1 MQVAAGH
8 ARWRAA
14 GLSPSLDAQGRLQL
28 TGYFNNR
35 PDLLAL
41 LAAIGIPPT
50 VLTANEL
57 LLNPAL
63 NEQVKQRLAAGET
76 SIEVPANQALTT
88 GEF

>member
-1 MQVAAGH
+1 MDG
-8 ARWRAA
+8 
-14 GLSPSLDAQGRLQL
+14 GRLVPTLDGDGFLRL

-41 LAAIGIPPT
+41 LGAIGIPDT

-57 LLNPAL
+57 LLNPVL
-63 NEQVKQRLAAGET
+63 NEKVAKRLAAGEND
-76 SIEVPANQALTT
+76 IRVPASEALAT